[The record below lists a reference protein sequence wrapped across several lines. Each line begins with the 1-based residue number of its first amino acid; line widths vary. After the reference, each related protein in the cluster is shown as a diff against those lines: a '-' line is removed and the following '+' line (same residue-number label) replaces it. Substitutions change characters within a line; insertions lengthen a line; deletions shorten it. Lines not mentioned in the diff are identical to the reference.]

1 MDGLPTGSVTFL
13 FSDIEGS
20 TRLLGAHPREY
31 AQALVRHDELMRAA
45 IAANEGVVFETIGD
59 AVYAAFASPEQG
71 VGAALDCQIAL
82 SDEDWGELEA
92 LRVRMAVHG
101 GDVELRGAHYFGHAL
116 YLCARIMS
124 TGHGG
129 QVLLSQSWAELVARE
144 LPAGAAL
151 RPMGKHRLKDIAEP
165 EAIFQLTHPDLRAE
179 FPPLRSLDP
188 HATNLPAL
196 PNRTVGRERE
206 TAEVQR
212 LLRSTRLLTL
222 VGTGGAG
229 KTRLSLHAFS
239 GMLGEF
245 DAGVWFV
252 ALASVRSADD
262 LPSTLASTLG
272 VVERSG
278 ETPLQALKRHIGAKE
293 MLLILD
299 NFEQLV
305 DASALVA
312 DLLSS
317 CSGLKL
323 VVTSRTPLHLAAER
337 QFVVPP
343 LTAGRLMTAPSE
355 SDAVTLFVERAL
367 AVRSDLPLN
376 ADGLAVIRDICV
388 RLDGLPLAIELA
400 AARTRVLT
408 PAAMKARLD
417 KVLPVLRISGGDLPE
432 RHRSMVA
439 AIGWSH
445 DLLDAADRATF
456 GRLGIFVGGLTLE
469 AARGALA
476 PATEFETL
484 EALTRLVDAS
494 LVEREIRPDGEPRFF
509 MFEAIREYA
518 LERLAQAGQV
528 DRAREAHAVWFLDYA
543 VAAETRIRA
552 ADTGSMAAWLRRV
565 EDEQPNLRSAL
576 DLFITRGDASPALRM
591 CWGLGWFWITRSHLS
606 EGRRWVEAAL
616 AIGAA
621 APSHER
627 GRGALIAGQ
636 IALQQGDVTR
646 SREWHEVALAVARA
660 DGDLGLV
667 GNILCDLANVAL
679 LDGDG
684 ESAETLCEESLALR
698 RQKGQPWAI
707 GHALVNLAEA
717 LRFRDE
723 LGRAG
728 ETLDECLALDL
739 DADLLLTARFDRAM
753 LEFERGAT
761 DQAFVLLLA
770 SLRDWMPLGADVYVS
785 SCLVG
790 LGGVAREKGDA
801 HRAATLLGAAHALLG
816 PGGGRLWPADER
828 TRSRIHARTRADLG
842 EAGFDAAFAAGGTL
856 SLEQAVEL
864 AGRTAASRH
873 DR

>member
-1 MDGLPTGSVTFL
+1 VTFL

-20 TRLLGAHPREY
+20 TRLLGTHPREY
-31 AQALVRHDELMRAA
+31 AQALVRHDELMRGA
-45 IAANEGVVFETIGD
+45 IAANDGVVFETIGD
-59 AVYAAFASPEQG
+59 AVYAAFASPVDG
-71 VGAALDCQIAL
+71 VRAALQSQIAL
-82 SDEDWGELEA
+82 RNEDWGQLGEI
-92 LRVRMAVHG
+92 RVRMAVHG
-101 GDVELRGAHYFGHAL
+101 GDVELRGAHYFGSAL

-129 QVLLSQSWAELVARE
+129 QLLLSDAWANAVRGE
-144 LPAGAAL
+144 LPPGVGL
-151 RPMGKHRLKDIAEP
+151 RPMGKHRLKDIPEP
-165 EAIFQLTHPDLRAE
+165 QTIYQLTHPDLIAE
-179 FPPLRSLDP
+179 FAPLRSLDP
-188 HATNLPAL
+188 NATNFPAL
-196 PNRTVGRERE
+196 PNRTVGRQRE

-252 ALASVRSADD
+252 ALSSIRSADD
-262 LPSTLASTLG
+262 VPSTVASTLG
-272 VVERSG
+272 VVERPG

-323 VVTSRTPLHLAAER
+323 VITSRTPLHLAAER

-343 LTAGRLMTAPSE
+343 LAAGRHRTAPSE

-367 AVRSDLPLN
+367 AVRSDLPLH

-408 PAAMKARLD
+408 PAAMKVRLD

-439 AIGWSH
+439 AIGWSY

-456 GRLGIFVGGLTLE
+456 GRLGIFVGGFTLE

-484 EALTRLVDAS
+484 DALTRLVDAS

-518 LERLAQAGQV
+518 LERLAQAGGV
-528 DRAREAHAVWFLDYA
+528 DRAREAHAAWFLDYA

-552 ADTGSMAAWLRRV
+552 AETGSMAAWLRRV
-565 EDEQPNLRSAL
+565 EDEQPNLRTAL
-576 DLFITRGDASPALRM
+576 ELFITRRDASPALRM

-616 AIGAA
+616 AIAA
-621 APSHER
+621 GAPSLER
-627 GRGALIAGQ
+627 GLGALIGGQ

-646 SREWHEVALAVARA
+646 SREWHEVALSVARA
-660 DGDLGLV
+660 DGHLGLV
-667 GNILCDLANVAL
+667 GNILSDLANVAL
-679 LDGDG
+679 LEGDGDR
-684 ESAETLCEESLALR
+684 AEALCEESLALR
-698 RQKGQPWAI
+698 RQIGRPNGI
-707 GHALVNLAEA
+707 GHALVNLAET

-723 LGRAG
+723 VGRAG
-728 ETLDECLALDL
+728 ETLAECLALDL
-739 DADLLLTARFDRAM
+739 DADLLLTARFNQAM
-753 LEFERGAT
+753 LELERGDM
-761 DQAFVLLLA
+761 DQAFVLLLE
-770 SLRDWMPLGADVYVS
+770 SLRDWMTLGADVYVS

-801 HRAATLLGAAHALLG
+801 RRAARLLGAARALLM
-816 PGGGRLWPADER
+816 PGGARLWPADER
-828 TRSRIHARTRADLG
+828 TRSRIHARTRDDLG
-842 EAGFDAAFAAGGTL
+842 EAGFDAAFAAGGAL
-856 SLEQAVEL
+856 SLEQAAEL
-864 AGRTAASRH
+864 AGRTDTSRQ
-873 DR
+873 DQ